1 MFYELPEDVDPSELF
16 QLLASSSADLAG
28 LYHYASIVGS
38 GLLLLVSAVLLAAS
52 LAGYTLFLLYMR
64 TKPGSSSRMLNVLL
78 ANMVAISMCENILM
92 FIQVEF
98 NYYFITFL
106 KFLKHKHRS
115 LRAQSSKVRAYCQYS
130 NV

>member
-1 MFYELPEDVDPSELF
+1 MFSKLPEDVDPSEMF

-28 LYHYASIVGS
+28 FYHYASIVGS

-98 NYYFITFL
+98 NYCL
-106 KFLKHKHRS
+106 RS
-115 LRAQSSKVRAYCQYS
+115 IPSSP
-130 NV
+130 NVVH

>member
-1 MFYELPEDVDPSELF
+1 MFSELPEDVDPSELF

-92 FIQVEF
+92 FIQVCWKIDF
-98 NYYFITFL
+98 
-106 KFLKHKHRS
+106 K
-115 LRAQSSKVRAYCQYS
+115 YCL
-130 NV
+130 